1 MHIKPAL
8 LFLCSVP
15 FYCSHLYTVI
25 VMADVIT
32 DGSMGAHTELTGPN
46 FVIPAELGT
55 DAGANLFH
63 SFSEFDLNK
72 EQTATFITDP
82 ITENIIARVTDQ
94 DASVIDGRITTSN
107 NTNLYLTNPNGLIFG
122 PNTQLDV
129 AGSFHA
135 STASHIYL
143 GDQGVFPSHLA
154 EAPLLSSAPPS
165 AFGFLS
171 AQTGDI
177 SLVGSHLTVGE
188 AQTLSLT
195 AANIHLSNAAL
206 LQAKSGTIYLTSV
219 NQADKINTHHAKII
233 YSDNAQ
239 KGHILL
245 EENSTLDVGTQGGGG
260 IFINA
265 ETVTLDNSD
274 IIANTQTAATGGTI
288 RITATDLTLKNNA
301 NIDSRTLSTGQGGTI
316 EFIISGKLILQDS
329 DIFTTTGSKEKSAG
343 HAGDITIQA
352 DCLIMTNSTVSTDTF
367 GKGNGGDIIIQ
378 TRSDMTL
385 ETHDKENS
393 LFPTVTE
400 IRASSRTGST
410 GHAGRIEIS
419 SQNITLKGSETRID
433 NNTRGTGQGGSIKL
447 NVQDTLRLE
456 EGASIAAESKST
468 GHAGSIDIEGQRV
481 VLNNGTI
488 STAALKSD
496 GGNIWVYVT
505 DSLLMQSSSITANVS
520 GGQGNGGNISIANPH
535 HFSLIDSKIIANA
548 SLGHGGVIL
557 LFTQNPINNKG
568 SLIDASSEEGVDG
581 NVEVNLPS
589 LNFTPLPSN
598 FLDASE
604 LIRQRC
610 VARTDDSMSSF
621 IVVGRGSLPNLPADL
636 HSISPID
643 E

>member
-1 MHIKPAL
+1 MHMKPTL

-15 FYCSHLYTVI
+15 FYCSYFYTI
-25 VMADVIT
+25 MVMADVMT
-32 DGSMGAHTELTGPN
+32 DGSMGANTELTGPN
-46 FVIPAELGT
+46 FIIPADLGT
-55 DAGANLFH
+55 EAGANLFH

-72 EQTATFITDP
+72 EQTATFITSPQTD
-82 ITENIIARVTDQ
+82 NIIARVTDH
-94 DASVIDGRITTSN
+94 DASVIDGQITTSN
-107 NTNLYLTNPNGLIFG
+107 NTNLYLTNPNGIIFG

-143 GDQGVFPSHLA
+143 GDRGVFPSHLT
-154 EAPLLSSAPPS
+154 EPSVLSSAPPS

-171 AQTGDI
+171 SQAGDI
-177 SLVGSHLTVGE
+177 RLVGSHLTVGE

-195 AANIHLSNAAL
+195 AANIHLSNTAL
-206 LQAKSGTIYLTSV
+206 LQAKSGAIYLTSV
-219 NQADKINTHHAKII
+219 NKADKINQRNAEII
-233 YSDNAQ
+233 YSENAQ

-245 EENSTLDVGTQGGGG
+245 EDNSTLDVGTQGGGG
-260 IFINA
+260 IFISA

-274 IIANTQTAATGGTI
+274 IIANTQTAATGGVI
-288 RITATDLTLKNNA
+288 RITAKDLSLKNNA

-329 DIFTTTGSKEKSAG
+329 DIFTTTGSKEKNAG
-343 HAGDITIQA
+343 NAGDIAIQA
-352 DCLIMTNSTVSTDTF
+352 DCLIMTNSTISTDTF
-367 GKGNGGDIIIQ
+367 GRGNGGDIIIQ
-378 TRSDMTL
+378 AHSDVTL
-385 ETHDKENS
+385 ETRDKQNS
-393 LFPTVTE
+393 LFPVVTE

-419 SQNITLKGSETRID
+419 SQNIILTGSETRID

-447 NVQDTLRLE
+447 TVQDTLRLE

-468 GHAGSIDIEGQRV
+468 GNAGSIDIEGQRV

-505 DSLLMQSSSITANVS
+505 DSVAMQSSSITANVS
-520 GGQGNGGNISIANPH
+520 GGQGNGGNIAIANPH
-535 HFSLIDSKIIANA
+535 HLELVDSKIIANA
-548 SLGHGGVIL
+548 SLGHGGLIL
-557 LFTQNPINNKG
+557 LFTQSPINNKG
-568 SLIDASSEEGVDG
+568 SLIDASSEDGVDG

-610 VARTDDSMSSF
+610 VARTDESMSSF

-636 HSISPID
+636 HSISSID